1 MDPVNHT
8 LMLVQFNASLASR
21 TFLDYASPSAAMDGV
36 CVLYEKELQVLNR
49 LINEQHQP
57 AEVLIRRWLIKRD
70 PNFTAAEV
78 EEHVPLV
85 KRELAQL

>member
-1 MDPVNHT
+1 MEGLT
-8 LMLVQFNASLASR
+8 Q
-21 TFLDYASPSAAMDGV
+21 
-36 CVLYEKELQVLNR
+36 ELQVLNR

-57 AEVLIRRWLIKRD
+57 AELLIRRWLIKRD